1 MKEFNVG
8 EMVFFIGEGLD
19 FSDSIM
25 HGIVYQKSYS
35 TLSENNSLILD
46 SYLVYAIDFNGD
58 ITSYQLFNNQVFE
71 TIDEL
76 LNELKNSYEPDFN
89 LDAYDEFIEKDNSIV
104 FNLGI
109 KEKLRTGYQKEALKA
124 ELIKEVNI

>member
-19 FSDSIM
+19 FSDCIM

-35 TLSENNSLILD
+35 TLSENNSLHLD
-46 SYLVYAIDFNGD
+46 TYLVYAIDCNEQ
-58 ITSYQLFNNQVFE
+58 IISYQLFNNQVFE

-89 LDAYDEFIEKDNSIV
+89 LDAFDKFIEKDNSII

-124 ELIKEVNI
+124 ELIKEVE

>member
-25 HGIVYQKSYS
+25 HGVVYQKSYS
-35 TLSENNSLILD
+35 TVNENNSLNID
-46 SYLVYAIDFNGD
+46 SYLVYAIDCNEEMN
-58 ITSYQLFNNQVFE
+58 SYQLFNNQVFE
-71 TIDEL
+71 TINEL
-76 LNELKNSYEPDFN
+76 LKELKDSYEPDFN
-89 LDAYDEFIEKDNSIV
+89 LDAYDKFIKNNDTIV
-104 FNLGI
+104 FNIGI